1 MKRALAALVVVLA
14 ACGTDD
20 GTETPIVADYN
31 LEAVT
36 AFAGAH
42 HVVGIDTDRAGG
54 MWIAYQMQSA
64 VYTFDDL
71 RLVHLDATGATLA
84 ELRYTNVDSIVSGI
98 AFTHTGLWLCH
109 CDGDVDYR
117 RLRKIDP
124 VTGSDLAT
132 LPVEDG
138 IQDITVRGDLLLL
151 SSTWRELVAVDAT
164 SGAEQWRAPIP
175 ELADS
180 ESRGIAAT
188 PAGTWIVSL
197 VESRAVLVDDSGQ
210 TIETAAFP
218 YGADNWSA
226 DDGLHL
232 AVDGDAL
239 VLHRRNQITWYAR

>member
-1 MKRALAALVVVLA
+1 MKRPIAALVLA
-14 ACGTDD
+14 LGACRPDD
-20 GTETPIVADYN
+20 GTEPPIVADYS

-42 HVVGIDTDRAGG
+42 HVVGIDSDRAGG

-84 ELRYTNVDSIVSGI
+84 ELRYTNVDSIVRGI
-98 AFTHTGLWLCH
+98 AVADDGLWLCH
-109 CDGDVDYR
+109 CDGDTDYR
-117 RLRKIDP
+117 RLRKIDRS
-124 VTGSDLAT
+124 TGADLAT

-138 IQDITVRGDLLLL
+138 IQDITARGHLLLL

-164 SGAEQWRAPIP
+164 TGSEKWRSAIP

-180 ESRGIAAT
+180 ESRGVAAT

-197 VESRAVLVDDSGQ
+197 VESRAVLVDDSGA

-232 AVDGDAL
+232 TVDGDAL
-239 VLHRRNQITWYAR
+239 VLNRRNQITWYAR